1 MVAPIAPWAGASNA
15 DVWTIDGVQFNAGAD
30 ANGVEWIIT
39 SDTGWFGSAPSRNNR
54 TSKNNAHGAFRSP
67 VYRDPRVVAVSGYAI
82 APTPALREQAGYT
95 LASLLSDPNTLYPIT
110 RSEVTGPRFIYA
122 EQDTDTV
129 VSVLPDGIG
138 CTLAFS
144 MQFAAPD
151 PRKFGSTLQSVS
163 TTMPTPGS
171 GGVMWAGDTAV
182 PNGLPYLGDDHIS
195 GITYGTPG
203 TGGLLSLSNTGGAP
217 ADVLFTV
224 TGPVNTPTLI
234 RQDTG
239 DTMTFA
245 SSLSATDILTI
256 DTGSGQVLYN
266 GANYRPFMS
275 VFEPIVIPPRSTI
288 NVSYSAL
295 VGSLATTVTAQW
307 RTTDW

>member
-1 MVAPIAPWAGASNA
+1 MSAPVAPWTGATNA
-15 DVWTIDGVQFNAGAD
+15 DVWTIDGLTFNAGAD
-30 ANGVEWIIT
+30 ANGVEWIIN

-54 TSKNNAHGAFRSP
+54 VSKNNAHGAYRSP
-67 VYRDPRVVAVSGYAI
+67 VYRDPRVVAVSGYVI

-95 LASLLSDPNTLYPIT
+95 LAALLSDPNTLYPIT
-110 RSEVTGPRFIYA
+110 RSEVTGPRLIYA

-151 PRKFGSTLQSVS
+151 PRKVGATLNSVS
-163 TTMPTPGS
+163 TTMPNPGS
-171 GGVMWAGDTAV
+171 GGVLWQGDATI
-182 PNGLPYLGDDHIS
+182 PNGLPYLGDDHVS
-195 GITYGTPG
+195 GIVYGTAG
-203 TGGLLSLSNTGGAP
+203 TGGLLTMTNPGGAP
-217 ADVLFTV
+217 ADVLFTI
-224 TGPVNTPTLI
+224 TGSVNTPSLV

-239 DTMTFA
+239 DEMTFA
-245 SSLSATDILTI
+245 SSLSLTDVLTI
-256 DTGSGQVLYN
+256 DTGSGQVLFD

-275 VFEPIVIPPRSTI
+275 VFQPIVIPPQTTI
-288 NVSYSAL
+288 TVAYSAL
-295 VGSLATTVTAQW
+295 LGSPSTTVTAQW